1 MECGSLARCALDGD
15 RASMGE
21 DDVFDDGEAEAGAA
35 SVTGAVFVNAIKA
48 VEDKRLCAKRDAW
61 SVVSDGDGN
70 GVFISLRGDG

>member
-35 SVTGAVFVNAIKA
+35 HLPAAALINA
-48 VEDKRLCAKRDAW
+48 VEALE
-61 SVVSDGDGN
+61 
-70 GVFISLRGDG
+70 